1 MNCFSP
7 KISRI
12 LIGVMTTAVLLTL
25 GSTAFLTPA
34 KARTYGPYEYTASSG
49 KATITGYTGSG
60 GDVVIPETLGYC
72 TVVGIG
78 TLAFRECTTMTSVT
92 IPDSVTKI
100 DTSAFARCSN
110 LTTVT
115 IPDSVLSLGS
125 DAFHNCTSLSSVTI
139 GNGVTQIPAGV
150 FDGCSSLTSVTLG
163 NSVTEIGNEAFRNC
177 AKLTAMDI
185 PEGVTRIGDEAFSG
199 CTKLTS
205 VDFPDSV
212 TTIGEKAF
220 FNCSKL
226 NSITLSDGLTT
237 IGSSAFC
244 QCSNLTAVTI
254 GSNVTSVG
262 SSAFKDCTKLTT
274 VNIMD
279 GAVGISGSAFEG
291 CTSLQY
297 NYYDC
302 GKYLGNESNPYT
314 VFLDTTSETITHC
327 EIHPQTKVLGGISF
341 RNCASLTSVV
351 IPDGVTAIGNQ
362 AFYGCTALTSVD
374 MPEKLAKIESYAFDN
389 CRNLTSI
396 AIPDSVTEIGIYA
409 FYQCLSLR
417 SVTIPDGV
425 TEIGAW
431 TFSGCSSLCTLRIGS
446 GVKSIGNGAFAYC
459 KKLVSV
465 IIPDGVE
472 SMGNNT
478 FVDCGG
484 MTTLTIPVSLKSVG
498 YDSFLNCSSL
508 NDVYY
513 AGNETQWKKITI
525 GNDNEA
531 LTGANIHYWHVHDF
545 TLIPP
550 VERPATCTGDGYTD
564 YTCIFG
570 ERYRVILP
578 ATGHCAGENQTVI
591 PPTCLEEGYT
601 QSNCANCAVPIKT
614 DYVPA
619 LDHDFSG
626 KETVVEPTCQAGG
639 HTIVQCIRCQEQTT
653 KDPTPFLGHDFS
665 GRATVIEPTC
675 QMEGY
680 TEIQCIRCEE
690 TKKTQITGTVPHS
703 MTVLPAVAPTCAEF
717 GWTIGTECRWCG
729 LVGIVRNPV
738 AKLEHTMQNGICVVC
753 GESEEYVIIFLDED
767 GETIT
772 QSIYRYGDTVEV
784 PADPIKAADNTYTY
798 TFSGWDQEVL
808 DCTGDATYTATYK
821 ATYID
826 YTVTFL
832 DEDGTEIAK
841 ATYHYGDKV
850 EIPADP
856 AKTAD
861 NTYTYTFSGWDK
873 EVVDCVGD
881 ATYTATYKAAYI
893 DYTVTFLDEDGTEIA
908 KATYHY
914 GDKVTAPAE
923 PSKAADNTYTYTFVG
938 WDQEVADCTGDA
950 TYTATYKASYIEY
963 TVKFVY
969 EDGVLISEK
978 AYHYGDPVEVPD
990 DPEKAPTAEGVY
1002 TFIGWDKEITAVTGD
1017 VTYTAQFTFAQ
1028 TLPDFTGDG
1037 QVTDADAIYLLRNTL
1052 FPESYPLSG
1061 NGDINC
1067 DGQITDADA
1076 IYLLRHTLFPE
1087 NYPLYPKK
1095 ED

>member
-12 LIGVMTTAVLLTL
+12 LIGVLTTAVLLIL

-34 KARTYGPYEYTASSG
+34 KASTYGPYEYTASSG

-78 TLAFRECTTMTSVT
+78 TLAFDDCTTITSITIPDTVT
-92 IPDSVTKI
+92 KIESSAFAGCSGLTEISIPDSVNSIGATVFHRCTSL
-100 DTSAFARCSN
+100 TSATIGNSVRQIPYGAFYNCSN
-110 LTTVT
+110 L
-115 IPDSVLSLGS
+115 
-125 DAFHNCTSLSSVTI
+125 A
-139 GNGVTQIPAGV
+139 
-150 FDGCSSLTSVTLG
+150 SVTLG
-163 NSVTEIGNEAFRNC
+163 NNITEIGQMAFIGC
-177 AKLTAMDI
+177 AKLTAVDI
-185 PEGVTRIGDEAFSG
+185 PEGVTQIGDEAFSG

-226 NSITLSDGLTT
+226 NSVTLSDGLTT

-262 SSAFKDCTKLTT
+262 YSAFKDCTKLTT

-351 IPDGVTAIGNQ
+351 IPDGVTAIGSQ
-362 AFYGCTALTSVD
+362 AFYGCIALTSVD

-409 FYQCLSLR
+409 FHQCLSLR

-431 TFSGCSSLCTLRIGS
+431 TFSGCSSLCALRIGS

-508 NDVYY
+508 NGVYY

-531 LTGANIHYWHVHDF
+531 LTGANIHYGHVHDF

-550 VERPATCTGDGYTD
+550 VERPATCTGDGYAD

-570 ERYRVILP
+570 ERYRVIRP
-578 ATGHCAGENQTVI
+578 AFGHRAGENQTVV

-601 QSNCANCAVPIKT
+601 LSNCANCAEPIKT

-653 KDPTPFLGHDFS
+653 KAPTAFLGHDFS
-665 GRATVIEPTC
+665 GKETVVAPTC
-675 QMEGY
+675 QTEGY

-690 TKKTQITGTVPHS
+690 TKKTQSTGTVAHS
-703 MTVLPAVAPTCAEF
+703 MTVLPAEEPTCTET
-717 GWTIGTECRWCG
+717 GYTIGTKCCWCG
-729 LVGIVRNPV
+729 LVGIAQKPV
-738 AKLEHTMQNGICVVC
+738 AALGHTMQDGTCTVC
-753 GESEEYVIIFLDED
+753 GEIGEYLVIF
-767 GETIT
+767 
-772 QSIYRYGDTVEV
+772 
-784 PADPIKAADNTYTY
+784 KN
-798 TFSGWDQEVL
+798 
-808 DCTGDATYTATYK
+808 
-821 ATYID
+821 
-826 YTVTFL
+826 
-832 DEDGTEIAK
+832 EDGTELSK

-923 PSKAADNTYTYTFVG
+923 PSKAADNTYTYAFVG
-938 WDQEVADCTGDA
+938 WDQEVVDCTGDA

-1017 VTYTAQFTFAQ
+1017 VTYTAQFAFEQ
-1028 TLPDFTGDG
+1028 TLPDFTSDG
-1037 QVTDADAIYLLRNTL
+1037 QVTDADAIYLLRHTL

-1076 IYLLRHTLFPE
+1076 IYLLRHTLFPD